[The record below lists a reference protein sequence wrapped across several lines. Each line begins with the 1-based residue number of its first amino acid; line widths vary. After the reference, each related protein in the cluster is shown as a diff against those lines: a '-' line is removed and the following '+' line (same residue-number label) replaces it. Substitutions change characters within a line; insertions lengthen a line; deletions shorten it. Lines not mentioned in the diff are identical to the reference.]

1 VPEVDIGESLVGA
14 YLRHVGGC
22 DVVTYNSFFAD
33 RQGEVDVVGIK
44 NGEPRTIW
52 LCEVT
57 THIGGM
63 LITSRGDRPQE
74 VILREKL
81 ERLYAF
87 AEATFPGDTYR
98 YEWWSPYVAVGKLT
112 DVMQGIEA
120 DWKAAGRD
128 LRFVKNEEYTVRI
141 HELATDA
148 KKNSST
154 TNEPAYRMLQVLTRL
169 RGGKFEL

>member
-1 VPEVDIGESLVGA
+1 MDIGESLVGA
-14 YLRHVGGC
+14 YLRHVVGC

-33 RQGEVDVVGIK
+33 RQGEVDVVGIE

-57 THIGGM
+57 AHIGGM

-81 ERLYAF
+81 ERLHAF
-87 AEATFPGDTYR
+87 AEATFPGDSYR
-98 YEWWSPYVAVGKLT
+98 YEWWSPRVAVGKLT
-112 DVMQGIEA
+112 DVLREIEQE
-120 DWKAAGRD
+120 WEVAGRD
-128 LRFVKNEEYTVRI
+128 LRFVMNETYTERI
-141 HELATDA
+141 RELAGDA
-148 KKNSST
+148 AKNSST

-169 RGGKFEL
+169 RGSKFEL

>member
-1 VPEVDIGESLVGA
+1 MDIGESLVGA
-14 YLRHVGGC
+14 YLRHVVGC

-33 RQGEVDVVGIK
+33 RQGEVDVVGIE

-81 ERLYAF
+81 ERLHAF
-87 AEATFPGDTYR
+87 AEATFPGDSYR
-98 YEWWSPYVAVGKLT
+98 YEWWSPRVAVGKLS
-112 DVMQGIEA
+112 DVMREIEQE
-120 DWKAAGRD
+120 WEPAGRD
-128 LRFVKNEEYTVRI
+128 LRFVMNETYTERI
-141 HELATDA
+141 RELADNA
-148 KKNSST
+148 PKNSST